1 LLPIALLG
9 WRWLLCFS

>member
-1 LLPIALLG
+1 MSIALLG